1 MSDDKDNC
9 EDEGVKV
16 DDLPF
21 YSFPRG
27 CSYALQDREPGV
39 LQEKVKVVRTG
50 MVEMFTLAEQNIY
63 AGAVLFSSAYAHIT
77 KEENLP
83 ARVGIMTGG
92 GLLGLAVGLAR
103 GRIVRRVVFPMVG
116 VVGGAAIS
124 YPKQARE
131 VRDKVIQQGRIN
143 IMQAYSS
150 ISSKEAVSDISNQ
163 LLHPTIFIPLYGFII
178 AIVGGFVKG
187 VVTELYEIMCELW
200 NERWKPLLSV
210 DKDEEDTFL
219 DEEPKVKV
227 VTNNDKRE
235 VIDKN

>member
-1 MSDDKDNC
+1 
-9 EDEGVKV
+9 
-16 DDLPF
+16 
-21 YSFPRG
+21 
-27 CSYALQDREPGV
+27 
-39 LQEKVKVVRTG
+39 
-50 MVEMFTLAEQNIY
+50 MVEMFTLADKNIH